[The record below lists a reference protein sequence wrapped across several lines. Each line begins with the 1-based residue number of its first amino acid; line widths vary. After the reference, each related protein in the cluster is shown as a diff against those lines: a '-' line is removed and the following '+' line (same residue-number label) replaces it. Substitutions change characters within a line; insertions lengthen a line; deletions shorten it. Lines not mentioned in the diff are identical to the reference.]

1 LFAPA
6 RTPSAV
12 IQRLQQEVARIV
24 ARVEV
29 KERFFNAGTEVVGSS
44 PAELA
49 AAVQA
54 DMAAMGKVIKAAGIR
69 AD

>member
-1 LFAPA
+1 
-6 RTPSAV
+6 V
-12 IQRLQQEVARIV
+12 QRLQQEVARAV
-24 ARVEV
+24 ARAEV
-29 KERFFNAGTEVVGSS
+29 KEKFFNAGTEVGGSS

-54 DMAAMGKVIKAAGIR
+54 DMAAMAKVIKAAGIR